1 MVTLHGKDYEWQL
14 CGVCGS
20 REIVTHKPRGEPD
33 VAIVLQMVNLMHK
46 RCYVTHKPRA
56 HYFKITS
63 SFGSVPFWMLVLISS
78 AISPTLTMLQAHQI
92 NHLAEVMFLTM
103 LQAHLNNL
111 PAEGDMEFYV
121 KKEALVAAYLCWT
134 TT

>member
-46 RCYVTHKPRA
+46 RCYVTHKPRCGPGEG
-56 HYFKITS
+56 TS
-63 SFGSVPFWMLVLISS
+63 IASQSS
-78 AISPTLTMLQAHQI
+78 PPQIIILTRSCA
-92 NHLAEVMFLTM
+92 
-103 LQAHLNNL
+103 
-111 PAEGDMEFYV
+111 
-121 KKEALVAAYLCWT
+121 
-134 TT
+134 